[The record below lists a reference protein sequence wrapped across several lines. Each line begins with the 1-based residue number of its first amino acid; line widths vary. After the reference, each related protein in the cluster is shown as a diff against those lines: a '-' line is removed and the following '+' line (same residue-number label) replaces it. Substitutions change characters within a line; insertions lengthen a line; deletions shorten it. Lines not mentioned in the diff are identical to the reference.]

1 MTELTTIQHTYP
13 NSEWVFGVCILLLS
27 FGAFFWVQFNRGTR
41 LMLKA
46 VFAQRFTNQ
55 FFRET
60 NNQGLS
66 LFLLPFFTLVLALLI
81 THPAWDNKA
90 WQINNFAQVIGF
102 ISLFFIVKYFFIYGL
117 SYLFKTFYLLEE
129 LTFMSFL
136 FEKVSGLILYPLVVL
151 AIYGPF
157 DQLLLLKLSMFFLIL
172 LLLVKWARMF
182 YLGFFKSSFSKINL
196 FVYLCTLEIIP
207 LVVIIK
213 YVLF

>member
-13 NSEWVFGVCILLLS
+13 NSEWVFGICILLLS
-27 FGAFFWVQFNRGTR
+27 FIAFFWVQFNRGTR

-46 VFAQRFTNQ
+46 VFAQRYTNQ

-81 THPAWDNKA
+81 THPAWDNSE

-102 ISLFFIVKYFFIYGL
+102 ISLFFIVKYLLIYSL
-117 SYLFKTFYLLEE
+117 SYLFKTSYLLEE

-136 FEKVSGLILYPLVVL
+136 FEKVSGLFLFPWVVL

-157 DQLLLLKLSMFFLIL
+157 DQLLLLKLSLFFLIL
-172 LLLVKWARMF
+172 LLLTKWARMF
-182 YLGFFKSSFSKINL
+182 YLGFFKSSFSKIHL

>member
-1 MTELTTIQHTYP
+1 
-13 NSEWVFGVCILLLS
+13 
-27 FGAFFWVQFNRGTR
+27 
-41 LMLKA
+41 MLKA

-66 LFLLPFFTLVLALLI
+66 LFLLPFFTIVLALLI
-81 THPAWDNKA
+81 THPAWDNKV
-90 WQINNFAQVIGF
+90 WKINNFVTVIGF

-136 FEKVSGLILYPLVVL
+136 FEKVSGLILFPLVVL

-157 DQLLLLKLSMFFLIL
+157 DQLLLLKLGLFFLIL
-172 LLLVKWARMF
+172 LLLAKWARMF
-182 YLGFFKSSFSKINL
+182 YLGFFKSSFFKNSFICVPLQSRNHTISSHYKIC
-196 FVYLCTLEIIP
+196 FVLTAGGIFLLITN
-207 LVVIIK
+207 K
-213 YVLF
+213 KDDK